1 MILGVGTD
9 LVHVPGFGEQLARE
23 GSTFAAVFTDREHR
37 DATGPTPE
45 ATTASLAA
53 RWAAKESFIK
63 AWSQALWGTAPP
75 IAPDRVKWSEIEVV
89 RDRWHRPSLRFTGE
103 VAAAVAQTCADARWH
118 LSMSHDGDYASAVV
132 IAETTLKKM

>member
-9 LVHVPGFGEQLARE
+9 LVHVPGFGEQLTQE
-23 GSTFAAVFTDREHR
+23 GSTFTGVFTDRERR
-37 DATGPTPE
+37 DATGPTPI

-75 IAPDRVKWSEIEVV
+75 IAPDRVKWSEIEII
-89 RDRWHRPSLRFTGE
+89 RDRWHRPRIRLIGE
-103 VAAAVAQTCADARWH
+103 VAADFKRTCPEARIH
-118 LSMSHDGDYASAVV
+118 VSLSHDGDYAQATV
-132 IAETTLKKM
+132 ILEGAQDA

>member
-9 LVHVPGFGEQLARE
+9 LVHIPGFGEQLVQE
-23 GSTFAAVFTDREHR
+23 GSTFSAVFTDRERR
-37 DATGPTPE
+37 DAAGPTPQ

-75 IAPDRVKWSEIEVV
+75 IEPDRVKWSEIEIV
-89 RDRWHRPSLRFTGE
+89 RDRWHRPRIRLIGE
-103 VAAAVAQTCADARWH
+103 VAAAVAQTCPQARWH
-118 LSMSHDGDYASAVV
+118 VSLSHDGDYAQATVVLEEAVGN
-132 IAETTLKKM
+132 